1 MSDSLHESHE
11 MQHTRLL
18 CSSPSPRVCPSSCP
32 LNWWCHPTISSSVT
46 LFSFC
51 LHSFPASVSFPMSQL
66 FSSGGPSIG
75 ASTCTDYIY
84 ECLCKCIYHSFI
96 QQISDYLFYCWQD
109 ARRHLMVTK
118 LVYFFPWS
126 PMSILSTGDHKL
138 SDVIPQLKTKG
149 QNSVFS
155 VSLGIL
161 IVPLKCQD
169 LIVHIITS

>member
-1 MSDSLHESHE
+1 
-11 MQHTRLL
+11 
-18 CSSPSPRVCPSSCP
+18 
-32 LNWWCHPTISSSVT
+32 
-46 LFSFC
+46 
-51 LHSFPASVSFPMSQL
+51 
-66 FSSGGPSIG
+66 
-75 ASTCTDYIY
+75 
-84 ECLCKCIYHSFI
+84 
-96 QQISDYLFYCWQD
+96 
-109 ARRHLMVTK
+109 MVTK